1 MKDDKIFSKVC
12 PDIKLA
18 NSRIDKLKTRAKYEI
33 NSMTM
38 INGAIAK
45 GVPSG
50 RNNEKNLIL
59 CFNKPNKFIIT
70 KEKKEKKKIKN
81 KEPPK
86 PLLKGNIPNK
96 LLKANQQSYH

>member
-1 MKDDKIFSKVC
+1 MYIRKFVKLQLLFLKQKITNIINNGKKEIIKKIPPNVISNQVKDDKIFSKVC

-50 RNNEKNLIL
+50 RM
-59 CFNKPNKFIIT
+59 T
-70 KEKKEKKKIKN
+70 KKSYFMF
-81 KEPPK
+81 
-86 PLLKGNIPNK
+86 
-96 LLKANQQSYH
+96 QQTK